1 MTPGKISVLYDFS
14 VTLVGHICYIFLF
27 QKPPK
32 ITFSCTSAWSQ
43 CDQLDFMVVS
53 VRTLHM
59 ENLFLM
65 TMVLGIRKI
74 VTIHVWLFPIK
85 SSNIFQN
92 YVICIF
98 HVKGL
103 WRPSLLSLIKLARTR
118 DLFKKTGNSKG
129 TFHAR
134 IGMINCK
141 DLKEG
146 EETEKRWQEY
156 TEELYRIGPDDPE

>member
-74 VTIHVWLFPIK
+74 VTIPVWLFPSGKLCRYTGKDDSIFMRCLLKHSVSNWICVFKVVFSPSLFHLCWGWRHILALFLIK
-85 SSNIFQN
+85 SHI
-92 YVICIF
+92 
-98 HVKGL
+98 
-103 WRPSLLSLIKLARTR
+103 IKWER
-118 DLFKKTGNSKG
+118 K
-129 TFHAR
+129 
-134 IGMINCK
+134 
-141 DLKEG
+141 
-146 EETEKRWQEY
+146 
-156 TEELYRIGPDDPE
+156 